1 MRVEREND
9 YRKNPARDERI
20 AARERRERERQRMLR
35 KQKKATMF
43 LAFAAVLLFCF
54 IMMISK
60 KEDIGKIE
68 NITDLFASEIEP
80 IQGAAGTF
88 PDLNI
93 SEEFLTVNK
102 YSRPGTK
109 LENGVKY
116 IVIHYTG
123 NPGATGEGN
132 RNYFESLKDSEDT
145 YASSHFVIGL
155 DGEII
160 QCIPLD
166 EMSYASNDRN
176 VDSISIECCHPDD
189 TGNFTNETYNNCV
202 YLVAQLSDYYDVDM
216 DHIIRHYDVSGK
228 NCPKYFVEYED
239 RWNVFL
245 GFVED
250 NREEE

>member
-132 RNYFESLKDSEDT
+132 R
-145 YASSHFVIGL
+145 
-155 DGEII
+155 
-160 QCIPLD
+160 
-166 EMSYASNDRN
+166 
-176 VDSISIECCHPDD
+176 
-189 TGNFTNETYNNCV
+189 
-202 YLVAQLSDYYDVDM
+202 
-216 DHIIRHYDVSGK
+216 
-228 NCPKYFVEYED
+228 KYFGSL
-239 RWNVFL
+239 R
-245 GFVED
+245 GS
-250 NREEE
+250 EES